1 MTVLCQLRKLATKR
15 SSFSA
20 RRNVIKSLPTKAIIL
35 IVIAFQ
41 ISIGFFYS
49 LYIPPFV
56 PSDERSH
63 LETIFN
69 MATYGHLHV
78 LQFLDRSYEAMQ
90 PPVYHCLAAFIMN
103 GLLRAKINGWIV
115 FAVLRMFGVCLYTL
129 SIIVFYFTLRILL
142 PDHRLLRLSSLASY
156 ALAPCMV
163 AICATV
169 TNDSLSFLMASIGA
183 YLIASANKNGWTK
196 RRTIVLGILNGAA
209 LLTKLAYAP
218 FVIVGAVFLLAH
230 SRKQKLNQ
238 IVVQLLLFALPTVLI
253 LSPWLLWNYSNYHAL
268 TGISMLYGAGLNYFW
283 HPQVMALNKQTIYDL
298 CSSWLAYQYL
308 PSEFWN
314 EYFRVHTVVKF
325 LIISVTFLGFVGAA
339 RYFFSKVEEIRIYVV
354 TLGSF
359 YLTAF
364 LFWLTFSITF
374 YPEPFRGFLGAYIGF
389 IAVQVSGLTS
399 ISNNRKVLYAL
410 PPLFMLGLNMY
421 LIWIIFLRLTR

>member
-1 MTVLCQLRKLATKR
+1 
-15 SSFSA
+15 
-20 RRNVIKSLPTKAIIL
+20 VIKSLPTKAIIL
-35 IVIAFQ
+35 IVIALQ

-69 MATYGHLHV
+69 MATYGRLHV
-78 LQFLDRSYEAMQ
+78 LHFLDRSYEAMQ
-90 PPVYHCLAAFIMN
+90 PPVYHGLAALVMN
-103 GLLRAKINGWIV
+103 GLLQAKINGWII
-115 FAVLRMFGVCLYTL
+115 FAVLRMFGVCLFTL
-129 SIIVFYFTLRILL
+129 STIVFYFTLRILL

-169 TNDSLSFLMASIGA
+169 TNDSLSFLMANIGA
-183 YLIASANKNGWTK
+183 YLIASANKQGWTK
-196 RRTIVLGILNGAA
+196 KRTIILGISNGVA

-218 FVIVGAVFLLAH
+218 FVIVGAIFLLAH
-230 SRKQKLNQ
+230 IRRQNLNQ
-238 IVVQLLLFALPTVLI
+238 IVVQLILFALPTVLI

-268 TGISMLYGAGLNYFW
+268 TGISMLYGAGPNYFW
-283 HPQVMALNKQTIYDL
+283 HPQVMTLNKHTIYDL

-314 EYFRVHTVVKF
+314 EYFHVHSVVKF
-325 LIISVTFLGFVGAA
+325 LIISVTFLGFLGAA
-339 RYFFSKVEEIRIYVV
+339 IHFSKTKEIRSYVV

-359 YLTAF
+359 YLASF
-364 LFWLTFSITF
+364 VLWLTFSITF
-374 YPEPFRGFLGAYIGF
+374 YPEPFRGFLGSYIGF
-389 IAVQVSGLTS
+389 IALQVSGLTS
-399 ISNNRKVLYAL
+399 LSKKKVLYAL
-410 PPLFMLGLNMY
+410 PPLFMLGLNVY
-421 LIWIIFLRLTR
+421 LIWVIFLRLIR